1 MGNDIKLIDYLRQRH
16 STPVAQYREPGPSQD
31 ELTEILRFSSRV
43 PDHGKIA
50 PWRFIVYRGDSRVK
64 LGEEFLRLSLE
75 KTPDMTEAAQQAE
88 LTRFTR
94 APLVVAVVSTA
105 APHAKIPEWEQ
116 VLSAGALC
124 LNMVMACEA
133 HGYVANWRTEW
144 ITYDE
149 RVQSALGINEGEKAA
164 GFIHIG
170 SSDFNTPDRPR
181 PELADIVS
189 WVE

>member
-31 ELTEILRFSSRV
+31 ELTEILRFASRV

-88 LTRFTR
+88 LGRFTR

-149 RVQSALGINEGEKAA
+149 RVQSALGIREGEKAA

>member
-1 MGNDIKLIDYLRQRH
+1 MDKDIKLIDYLRQRH
-16 STPVAQYREPGPSQD
+16 STPVAQYGEPGPSQA
-31 ELTEILRFSSRV
+31 ELDEILRFSSRV

-50 PWRFIVYRGDSRVK
+50 PWRFIVYRGDSRVR
-64 LGEEFLRLSLE
+64 LGDEFLRLALE
-75 KTPDMTEAAQQAE
+75 ATPDMTETAKDAE
-88 LTRFTR
+88 RARFTR

-105 APHAKIPEWEQ
+105 SPHAKVPEWEQ

-124 LNMVMACEA
+124 LNMLMACEA

-144 ITYDE
+144 IAYDA
-149 RVQSALGINEGEKAA
+149 RAKAALGIADQEKVA

-181 PELADIVS
+181 PDLADIVT

>member
-16 STPVAQYREPGPSQD
+16 STPVAQYREPGPSQT
-31 ELTEILRFSSRV
+31 ELEEILRFASRV

-50 PWRFIVYRGDSRVK
+50 PWRFIVYRGDSRAR
-64 LGEEFLRLSLE
+64 LGKEFLRLSLE
-75 KTPDMTEAAQQAE
+75 KAPDMPEAAQQAE
-88 LTRFTR
+88 LNRFTR

-105 APHAKIPEWEQ
+105 APHGKIPEWEQ

-144 ITYDE
+144 ITYDA
-149 RVQSALGINEGEKAA
+149 RVQSALGIMEGEKAA

-181 PELADIVS
+181 PELADIVT
-189 WVE
+189 WTE